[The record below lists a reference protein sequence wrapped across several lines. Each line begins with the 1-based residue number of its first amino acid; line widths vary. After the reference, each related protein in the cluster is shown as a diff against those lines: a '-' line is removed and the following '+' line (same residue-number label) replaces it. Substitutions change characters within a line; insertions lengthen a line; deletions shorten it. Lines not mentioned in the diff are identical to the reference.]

1 MLNALELTSLF
12 LQFVLRFLYSLFS
25 TNMEINSFRYIAM
38 STFFFVLKNCHFHIS
53 SHGLNYTLM
62 HGYINF
68 DAAEIIGRSTSRGI
82 KERIDGRKYYEAT

>member
-1 MLNALELTSLF
+1 
-12 LQFVLRFLYSLFS
+12 
-25 TNMEINSFRYIAM
+25 
-38 STFFFVLKNCHFHIS
+38 
-53 SHGLNYTLM
+53 M